1 MLCRRPVSPLFL
13 SRLCAFLIAA
23 AAVPAQAQRIV
34 LEATNPGPITGT
46 GRDLSFD
53 LSAVTGEIRAA
64 RLEMQ
69 INYSNAGELDFALV
83 DGSGAV
89 QLPLSPVGGVS
100 SSANIGMAG
109 LYVISD
115 SAVTTWGISSVGRL
129 LVPATAVRAYQ
140 FGNQGLCLNL
150 LARYLEFD
158 SNRAAPITLRV
169 GRTVS
174 ANPGSGAI
182 VNAKLV
188 IDTDRSAEIF
198 ASGLEEPATPI
209 PRCTPPALNV
219 VLNDQI
225 ESMSRS
231 TLTVVNSSGNAAPLR
246 WYVRD
251 FINPDVGPIEFGL
264 GSNPVYVGRF
274 GGRSRLNIGFWDA
287 STGTVNFTTGAGARS
302 IALAGDWTIT
312 PHRVVPGDYD
322 GDGTTDVAVAFLDG
336 QSRWLVRIRFSSNDA
351 LRDFL
356 VDPRLLAGAGN
367 QLGLMVARP
376 RGVEANIRWFL
387 FPNSTP
393 TQWGSEVTD
402 QPMSFQL
409 DGDVLND
416 IAVYR
421 PGDRRVYV
429 IDSSSGQTLTLE
441 PLGATTGFNAALGAI
456 QGTIAPLPQ

>member
-53 LSAVTGEIRAA
+53 LAAVTGEISAA

-109 LYVISD
+109 RYVISD

-150 LARYLEFD
+150 LARYREFD

-182 VNAKLV
+182 VNAQLV

-219 VLNDQI
+219 VLNGQI

>member
-115 SAVTTWGISSVGRL
+115 SAVTTWGISSVGRP

-158 SNRAAPITLRV
+158 SNR
-169 GRTVS
+169 
-174 ANPGSGAI
+174 
-182 VNAKLV
+182 
-188 IDTDRSAEIF
+188 
-198 ASGLEEPATPI
+198 
-209 PRCTPPALNV
+209 
-219 VLNDQI
+219 
-225 ESMSRS
+225 
-231 TLTVVNSSGNAAPLR
+231 AAPLR